1 MLNGNNVLDTPPPIL
16 PRFAPV
22 GLALAPQ
29 MFPCFKRQPPGLHS
43 PVDGVYGHLEG
54 FPALD
59 LFWRPAFFKSSL
71 EKGLQLFVIQLEGW
85 PAAFAAQTVELV
97 RLVGTVGSFDEVT
110 PELPA
115 DSSMDFGS
123 RYWRSCG
130 PHIPVYEE
138 PVYFLALLL

>member
-1 MLNGNNVLDTPPPIL
+1 MLS
-16 PRFAPV
+16 RFE
-22 GLALAPQ
+22 G
-29 MFPCFKRQPPGLHS
+29 QPPGLHS
-43 PVDGVYGHLEG
+43 PVNRGYGYLKG

-59 LFWRPAFFKSSL
+59 LLWRPAFFKSSL
-71 EKGLQLFVIQLEGW
+71 EKGLQFFVRQLEGW

-97 RLVGTVGSFDEVT
+97 RFMGTVGSFDEVT